1 MVTPYRKPLFEALAE
16 DERIDQL
23 RVLVCTDREV
33 DRHWKV
39 ESAASYEVKRLGGF
53 TINFRRNGRGLRILH
68 LRLGI
73 FWELLR
79 DRPDVLIIGDAS
91 WTAYFAVIGCL
102 FFNIPYVVWS
112 EITTSSQVRRGLL
125 SKLRRFIFSRAR
137 ACIASG
143 SLAQDFLLQHGCR
156 PDKITIARNAV
167 DNDFFLRQRRLLE
180 PKREEIR
187 RELGIHPDAFVLLY
201 VGQLISRKRIME
213 TLEACAYASKDY
225 RLHLLIAGVGP
236 LKQALVRRAKEVG
249 LERVHFLGFVEEQ
262 KLCQFYAASDGL
274 VLLSDDEPWG
284 MVINEAMLFGKPY
297 LATTDVAAAV
307 EFADQG
313 AGYLISD
320 MSRLGDVFNE
330 FVKGASSY
338 KNQNFILPDAHDM
351 SSAFIRALK

>member
-1 MVTPYRKPLFEALAE
+1 MVTPYRKPLFEALAK
-16 DERIDQL
+16 DERVDRL
-23 RVLVCTDREV
+23 RVLVCTEREV

-39 ESAASYEVKRLGGF
+39 GTAVSYGVKQLSGF
-53 TINFRRNGRGLRILH
+53 TLNLRRSGGGLRILH

-73 FWELLR
+73 FRELLR

-91 WTAYFAVIGCL
+91 WTAYFAVLGCL
-102 FFNIPYVVWS
+102 FSNVPYVVWN

-125 SKLRRFIFSRAR
+125 SWLRRFIFSRAR

-143 SLAQDFLLQHGCR
+143 ILARDFLLQHGC
-156 PDKITIARNAV
+156 PTDKITIARNAV
-167 DNDFFLRQRRLLE
+167 DNEFFLEQRRLLE

-187 RELGIHPDAFVLLY
+187 SELGIRSDAFVVLY

-213 TLEACAYASKDY
+213 TLEACAEASSEH
-225 RLHLLIAGVGP
+225 RIHLLIAGTGP
-236 LKQALVRRAKEVG
+236 LEEALVRRAKEVS
-249 LERVHFLGFVEEQ
+249 LERCHFLGFVDQQ
-262 KLCQFYAASDGL
+262 KLCQLYTASDGL

-313 AGYLISD
+313 AGYVISD
-320 MSRLGDVFNE
+320 MSRLSDVFDE
-330 FVKGASSY
+330 FVKKAGSY
-338 KNQNFILPDAHDM
+338 KKHNLELPNAEDM
-351 SSAFIRALK
+351 SNAFIRALK